1 MPLRRGFSD
10 RERFTD
16 ATFQDKPG
24 RVGAAGAGASV
35 CCARRMKQAVR
46 IGLCGL
52 FSLVALAQ
60 TQPSVAEILQKVSQT
75 YKAVSE
81 YEFVADLTARD
92 AAGSTSAGYMLFAFR
107 SPNRY
112 RMEGAVPDMEGGGS
126 GSGKV
131 IMVVDGSTL
140 WMYEPGSNECCTV
153 PASELT
159 ANAPGDLGDASPAAM
174 DQFMTWRYRGAT
186 GFAEGAKFL
195 RDEAIEFGGA
205 KVDCYVVTVS
215 QKKGENTYTWWVD
228 KLHSRIL
235 REDSAKSSSVFTTIK
250 LNEPLSDDLFKFEPP
265 PGARKAEC
273 QR

>member
-1 MPLRRGFSD
+1 
-10 RERFTD
+10 
-16 ATFQDKPG
+16 
-24 RVGAAGAGASV
+24 
-35 CCARRMKQAVR
+35 
-46 IGLCGL
+46 
-52 FSLVALAQ
+52 
-60 TQPSVAEILQKVSQT
+60 
-75 YKAVSE
+75 
-81 YEFVADLTARD
+81 
-92 AAGSTSAGYMLFAFR
+92 
-107 SPNRY
+107 
-112 RMEGAVPDMEGGGS
+112 
-126 GSGKV
+126 
-131 IMVVDGSTL
+131 
-140 WMYEPGSNECCTV
+140 MYEPGSNECCTV

-265 PGARKAEC
+265 PGARKRSVSARQKNDYTPVC
-273 QR
+273 APSFSRSPCWPLAWYGLPMPLLKRLA